1 MHCATEKQPAKSKA
15 KTKSMKK
22 LLLVGNPNVGKSV
35 IFGFLTGK
43 YATVS
48 NYPGTTVEVSQ
59 GNAIIDG
66 EQYVVTDTPGV
77 NSLLPMSEDEQVT
90 RDILLKEDF
99 DSVIQVSDTK
109 NLRRSLLI
117 TLQLSEMDV
126 PFVMALNM
134 ADEAED
140 LGITTDFAALAE
152 TTGLDTFST
161 IATRR
166 KGMNRLRE
174 AVARPRLSK
183 LSLAYDGRIEEAAGR
198 MEDLLPDA
206 RISKRSLALMLLGG
220 DTTLRGWLHELV
232 DDARIDALEC
242 IVTET
247 QAKFSEP
254 LGYVINKARIEVVN
268 SIVSACQKKVA
279 KSDRGVRQWL
289 GAVTMHPVWG
299 IPFLLVVLYLMF
311 EFVGVLGAGT
321 LVNFMEHVVFGKVIN
336 PYAIRFLEWALP
348 GAFLRELFIGQYGII
363 TMALTYAIA
372 IVLPITATF
381 FMAFGVLE
389 DSGYL
394 PRLAIMVNK
403 IFRLIGLNGK
413 AVLPMVLGLGCCTM
427 ATLTT
432 RILETKKERMI
443 VTLLLALAIPCSA
456 QLGVIMGML
465 SGISAKATII
475 WAGMLILILMVV
487 GWLASKIIKGEASD
501 FVLEL
506 PPIRLPKI
514 KNIFMKTIGRIEWYL
529 KEAVPLFILGTLIL
543 FTADKLK
550 VLGLVEKAASP
561 LVVGLLGLPEKAT
574 EAFLI
579 GFLRR
584 DYGAAGL
591 YAMQKQGLL
600 NPAQVLVAVVT
611 ITLFV
616 PCIAQFFVTIK
627 ERGMKA
633 ALIMLGFIFPFAVA
647 VGSILHFSFQFLGV
661 TLQ

>member
-1 MHCATEKQPAKSKA
+1 MSAKG
-15 KTKSMKK
+15 MKK

-35 IFGFLTGK
+35 IFGRLTGK

-59 GNAIIDG
+59 GNALIKG
-66 EQYVVTDTPGV
+66 EQYLVMDTPGV

-90 RDILLKEDF
+90 RDILLREDF
-99 DSVIQVSDTK
+99 DSTIQVMDTK
-109 NLRRSLLI
+109 NLRRSLSI
-117 TLQLSEMDV
+117 SLQLAEMGV

-134 ADEAED
+134 ADEAEN
-140 LGITTDFAALAE
+140 LGISTDFAALARQ
-152 TTGLDTFST
+152 TGVDTIST
-161 IATRR
+161 IATRN
-166 KGMNRLRE
+166 KGLNRLRDAVAYPKE
-174 AVARPRLSK
+174 STLSAIYDEKIESAVARMLP
-183 LSLAYDGRIEEAAGR
+183 
-198 MEDLLPDA
+198 LLPDA

-220 DTTLRGWLHELV
+220 DTSLKAWLHMNTDDQSIDELE
-232 DDARIDALEC
+232 L
-242 IVTET
+242 IVKDT
-247 QAKFSEP
+247 QAAFSEP
-254 LGYVINKARIEVVN
+254 LGYVINKRRLERVDQVVD
-268 SIVSACQKKVA
+268 ACQTRVRKPEK
-279 KSDRGVRQWL
+279 GLRQWL
-289 GAVTMHPVWG
+289 GAITMHPVWG
-299 IPFLLVVLYLMF
+299 MPVLVVVLYLVY

-321 LVNFMEHVVFGKVIN
+321 MVDYMQSVVFGQYIN
-336 PYAIRFLEWALP
+336 PLCIKFFESYMP
-348 GAFLRELFIGQYGII
+348 VAFLREIFIGKYGIL

-381 FMAFGVLE
+381 FIAFGMLE

-394 PRLAIMVNK
+394 PRLAIMVNRLFK
-403 IFRLIGLNGK
+403 LIGLNGK

-465 SGISAKATII
+465 GGVSSAALVI
-475 WAGMLILILMVV
+475 WLFILLGVMLLVGFLSSAIL
-487 GWLASKIIKGEASD
+487 KGEPSD
-501 FVLEL
+501 FILEL
-506 PPIRLPKI
+506 PPIRLPKF
-514 KNIFMKTIGRIEWYL
+514 KNIGIKTLGRIEWYL

-543 FTADKLK
+543 FTADKLML
-550 VLGLVEKAASP
+550 LGLVEKAASP
-561 LVVGLLGLPEKAT
+561 LVVGLLGLPEKST

-584 DYGAAGL
+584 DYGAAGF
-591 YAMQKQGLL
+591 YSMQKQGLMT
-600 NPAQVLVAVVT
+600 PVQVLVSVVT

-633 ALIMLGFIFPFAVA
+633 ALAIIGFVFPFAVL
-647 VGSILHFSFQFLGV
+647 VGATLNLSLKVLGV
-661 TLQ
+661 TLK

>member
-1 MHCATEKQPAKSKA
+1 
-15 KTKSMKK
+15 MKK

-59 GNAIIDG
+59 GNAIIGG

-117 TLQLSEMDV
+117 TLQLSEMNV

-140 LGITTDFAALAE
+140 LGITTDFVALAE

-183 LSLAYDGRIEEAAGR
+183 LSITFDSRIEDAAER
-198 MEDLLPDA
+198 MEELLPDA
-206 RISKRSLALMLLGG
+206 KISKRSLALMLLGG

-242 IVTET
+242 IVSET
-247 QAKFSEP
+247 QAMFNEP
-254 LGYVINKARIEVVN
+254 LGYVINKARIEAVN
-268 SIVSACQKKVA
+268 SIISACQKKVA
-279 KSDRGVRQWL
+279 KSERGVRQWL

-299 IPFLLVVLYLMF
+299 IPFLLIVLYLMF

-321 LVNFMEHVVFGKVIN
+321 LVDFMEHVVFGKVIN

-381 FMAFGVLE
+381 FMAFGMLE

-465 SGISAKATII
+465 SGISGKATVI
-475 WAGMLILILMVV
+475 WAGILLLVLLVV
-487 GWLASKIIKGEASD
+487 GWLASKIIKGEPSD

-506 PPIRLPKI
+506 PPMRLPKI

-633 ALIMLGFIFPFAVA
+633 ALLMLAFIFPFAVA